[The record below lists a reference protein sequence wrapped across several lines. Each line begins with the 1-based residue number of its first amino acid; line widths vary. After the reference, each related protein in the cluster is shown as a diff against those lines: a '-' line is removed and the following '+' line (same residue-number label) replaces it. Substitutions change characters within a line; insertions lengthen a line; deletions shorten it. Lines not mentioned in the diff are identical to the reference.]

1 MTKVSKKQSLRERLG
16 SSGAVASLVLLL
28 VAAQGTQAQQPPEY
42 FRQNCMSC
50 HTIGG
55 GALTGPDLKGV
66 AERRDRAWLN
76 RFLQNPQEII
86 DSGDA
91 YVQQLVEQSRGVV
104 MPTPPGI
111 TPDLADALL
120 DFLEAESKQAQSQ
133 FGGVSITDQPF
144 SAQEVALG
152 RELFLGLRSLNG
164 GGVSCAA
171 CHTVG
176 SMGGL
181 GGGRL
186 GPDLTRVYERLGDRK
201 AVGTWLMAPATPT
214 MQAVFREKALTQDE
228 ILALLAYLEESRVAQ
243 PSDQTQIMTFFLLGL
258 GGMVL
263 GLVALQG
270 AWRQRL
276 RAVRRPLVESQK
288 RGAA

>member
-1 MTKVSKKQSLRERLG
+1 MTRLSTKQRLWRRLG
-16 SSGAVASLVLLL
+16 RSSAVASLVLFL
-28 VAAQGTQAQQPPEY
+28 AAAGAQAQQPADY

-55 GALTGPDLKGV
+55 GALTGPDLKDV
-66 AERRDRAWLN
+66 SQRRDRAWLN
-76 RFLQNPQEII
+76 RFLQNPQGLI
-86 DSGDA
+86 DSGDPYA
-91 YVQQLVEQSRGVV
+91 QQLVDQSRGVV

-120 DFLEAESKQAQSQ
+120 DFIEAESQLAQSQ
-133 FGGVSITDQPF
+133 FGGVSITDRPF
-144 SAQEVALG
+144 TPLEVTRG
-152 RELFLGLRSLNG
+152 RELFFGLRSLG
-164 GGVSCAA
+164 GGGASCAA

-214 MQAVFREKALTQDE
+214 MQAVFREKGLTQDE
-228 ILALLAYLEESRVAQ
+228 ILALLAYLEEARVAQ

-270 AWRQRL
+270 AWRKRL
-276 RAVRRPLVESQK
+276 QAVRRPLVEGQK
-288 RGAA
+288 RGAV

>member
-1 MTKVSKKQSLRERLG
+1 MTGLNTKQRLWRRLG
-16 SSGAVASLVLLL
+16 QSSAVASLVLFLG
-28 VAAQGTQAQQPPEY
+28 AGQGAQAQQPPEY

-55 GALTGPDLKGV
+55 GRLTGPDLKDV
-66 AERRDRAWLN
+66 TQRQERTWLK
-76 RFLQNPQEII
+76 RFLQDPQAMIG
-86 DSGDA
+86 SGDPYA
-91 YVQQLVEQSRGVV
+91 RQLVEQARGVV
-104 MPTPPGI
+104 MPKPPGI

-120 DFLEAESKQAQSQ
+120 DFIEAESKLPQSQ
-133 FGGVSITDQPF
+133 FAGTSITDRPF
-144 SAQEVALG
+144 TAAEVTRG
-152 RELFLGLRSLNG
+152 HELFVGLRPLEG
-164 GGVSCAA
+164 GGPSCAA

-176 SMGGL
+176 SIQGL

-201 AVGTWLMAPATPT
+201 AVGTWLIAPATPT
-214 MQAVFREKALTQDE
+214 MQAVFRKKVLTQDE
-228 ILALLAYLEESRVAQ
+228 ILVLLAYLEESSAVQ
-243 PSDQTQIMTFFLLGL
+243 PSDQTQVITFFLLGL

-288 RGAA
+288 RGEE

>member
-1 MTKVSKKQSLRERLG
+1 MTAPGVY
-16 SSGAVASLVLLL
+16 
-28 VAAQGTQAQQPPEY
+28 AQQPADY

-55 GALTGPDLKGV
+55 GALTGPDLKGA

-76 RFLQNPQEII
+76 RFMQNPQGMI
-86 DSGDA
+86 DSGDPYA
-91 YVQQLVEQSRGVV
+91 QQLVERSRGVV

-111 TPDLADALL
+111 TPNLADALL
-120 DFLEAESKQAQSQ
+120 DFIEAESQLPQSQ
-133 FGGVSITDQPF
+133 FGGVSITDRPF
-144 SAQEVALG
+144 TPLEVARG
-152 RELFLGLRSLNG
+152 RELFLGLRSLESG
-164 GGVSCAA
+164 GASCAA

-186 GPDLTRVYERLGDRK
+186 GPDLTRVYERLGNRK

-228 ILALLAYLEESRVAQ
+228 ILVLLAYLEEARVAQ

-263 GLVALQG
+263 GLLALQG
-270 AWRQRL
+270 AWRKRL
-276 RAVRRPLVESQK
+276 QAVRRPLVESQK
-288 RGAA
+288 RGAM